1 MTTNDRLMVFDED
14 ERHEA
19 PVPPAP
25 IPDPAP
31 PAPAAEPPRPLQ
43 IPLTPDEWAQLSP
56 ADRLKVEA
64 AIAARAKQESAQRM
78 DEQGNAQQSAAPAT
92 PPAAPGDDP
101 TDESLVY
108 GGQETV
114 RVETVI
120 YRAFVELDDGLA
132 RAIPAGVQLAPS
144 SMNAVV
150 RRLQRRALLADA
162 REDARDQRALA
173 DADALRAPTGRL
185 EVIQQDPLPALPAPA
200 PIQEVL
206 QEAIREADPAVA
218 QPRSPISLDD
228 LQRQPNRFVAVGP
241 DDPRVQRLL
250 AARRAEAA
258 VAEMAPAA
266 AAAAAGAPQ
275 RWTAAGCISALLVY
289 GVIILFIVFLLSNI
303 PFTAPYVTRGG
314 AWLKAH
320 TIDVVLT
327 RFGFG
332 MPKVVPVEVGDADEF
347 AFKRA
352 PSITCTQFASAMAG
366 TPVAP
371 ESLSACEKI
380 ARAGYEPA
388 ILAAMAKLAMQNT
401 SPESQKQWQPA
412 PLGNYNLFSMTSVDG
427 KSSVYGSYTEAF
439 GAFVGALDTTY
450 AEQNITNLASFIPLV
465 CPKETCDV
473 AVFLKNTEEAVRAVR
488 ALPDPAGILPS
499 GATPAPEHAPEGG
512 ESSLAV
518 QESGPLRVAIT
529 AVTVEDDGN
538 GGKHTLVRGS
548 ITNISSDKTIEI
560 PVSAFSFFAD
570 SDKGGTWYSPNGEE
584 KATLKPGQSTTI
596 NLAVPVPGDKALRLS
611 VVVSPDVNVQ
621 LDLRK

>member
-78 DEQGNAQQSAAPAT
+78 DEQGSAQQPAAPAP

-108 GGQETV
+108 GGQEAV

-173 DADALRAPTGRL
+173 DAQALRAPTGRL

-206 QEAIREADPAVA
+206 QEAIREADPAVP

-258 VAEMAPAA
+258 VAEMAPASPATGTA
-266 AAAAAGAPQ
+266 AQQ
-275 RWTAAGCISALLVY
+275 RWTLVGCFNALLIY
-289 GVIILFIVFLLSNI
+289 GAIFLFIVFLLSYI
-303 PFTAPYVTRGG
+303 PFTAPYVTRSS

-332 MPKVVPVEVGDADEF
+332 MPKVVPVEVGGPDEF
-347 AFKRA
+347 TFKRA

-371 ESLSACEKI
+371 ESVSACEAI

-388 ILAAMAKLAMQNT
+388 ILAAMAKMAMQNT

-412 PLGNYNLFSMTSVDG
+412 PLGNYNPFSMSSTDG
-427 KSSVYGSYTEAF
+427 KPSVYGSYTEAF

-450 AEQNITNLASFIPLV
+450 ADQGITNLAGFIQLV
-465 CPKETCDV
+465 CPKATCDTSL
-473 AVFLKNTEEAVRAVR
+473 FLKNTEEAVRAVR
-488 ALPDPAGILPS
+488 ALPDPAGATTS
-499 GATPAPEHAPEGG
+499 GATPAPDDAPASGASPVAE
-512 ESSLAV
+512 
-518 QESGPLRVAIT
+518 QESGPLRVTIT
-529 AVTVEDDGN
+529 AITVEDDGQ
-538 GGKHTLVRGS
+538 GGKQTRVQGS
-548 ITNISSDKTIEI
+548 IANISSDKPIDV

-570 SDKGGTWYSPNGEE
+570 SDTGGTSYSPKGEE

>member
-206 QEAIREADPAVA
+206 QEAIREADPAVP

>member
-1 MTTNDRLMVFDED
+1 MTTNDKLMVFDED
-14 ERHEA
+14 EPHAA
-19 PVPPAP
+19 PIPPAP
-25 IPDPAP
+25 MPDPAP
-31 PAPAAEPPRPLQ
+31 PPSAAEPPRPLQ
-43 IPLTPDEWAQLSP
+43 IPLTPDEWAQLSQ
-56 ADRLKVEA
+56 ADRLKLEA
-64 AIAARAKQESAQRM
+64 AIAARAKQQENAQRM
-78 DEQGNAQQSAAPAT
+78 DEQGSAQQPAAPAP
-92 PPAAPGDDP
+92 PPAAPGDSA
-101 TDESLVY
+101 DESLVY

-162 REDARDQRALA
+162 REDARDQRALT
-173 DADALRAPTGRL
+173 DAQALRAPTGRL
-185 EVIQQDPLPALPAPA
+185 EVIQQDPLPALPPPAAPVH
-200 PIQEVL
+200 QVV
-206 QEAIREADPAVA
+206 QEAIREADPVVP
-218 QPRSPISLDD
+218 QPRSAISLDD
-228 LQRQPNRFVAVGP
+228 LQRQPDRFVAVGP
-241 DDPRVQRLL
+241 DHPRVQRLL
-250 AARRAEAA
+250 AARRADA
-258 VAEMAPAA
+258 APAEIAPAGSA
-266 AAAAAGAPQ
+266 AADVTRQ
-275 RWTAAGCISALLVY
+275 RWTLVGCFNALLVY
-289 GVIILFIVFLLSNI
+289 GAIFLFIVFLLSHI
-303 PFTAPYVTRGG
+303 PFTAPYITQGS

-320 TIDVVLT
+320 TIDAVLT

-332 MPKVVPVEVGDADEF
+332 MPKVVPVEVGDPDEF
-347 AFKRA
+347 TFKRA

-371 ESLSACEKI
+371 ESVSACEAI
-380 ARAGYEPA
+380 ARVGYEPA
-388 ILAAMAKLAMQNT
+388 ILAAMAKMAMQNT

-412 PLGNYNLFSMTSVDG
+412 PLGNYNPFSMSSTDG
-427 KSSVYGSYTEAF
+427 KPSVYGSYTEAF

-450 AEQNITNLASFIPLV
+450 AEQSITNLASFIPLV
-465 CPKETCDV
+465 CPKETCDA

-499 GATPAPEHAPEGG
+499 GATPAPDALAPGN
-512 ESSLAV
+512 SPLAV
-518 QESGPLRVAIT
+518 QESGPLRLTIT
-529 AVTVEDDGN
+529 AVTVEDDGS
-538 GGKHTLVRGS
+538 GGKHTLVHGS
-548 ITNISSDKTIEI
+548 ITNISGDKTIDV

-570 SDKGGTWYSPNGEE
+570 SDTGGTWYTPKGEE

>member
-1 MTTNDRLMVFDED
+1 MTTNDKLMVFDED
-14 ERHEA
+14 EQHKA

-25 IPDPAP
+25 MPEPPPPHPAADPA
-31 PAPAAEPPRPLQ
+31 RQIQ

-64 AIAARAKQESAQRM
+64 ALAARAKQENAKRM
-78 DEQGNAQQSAAPAT
+78 GEQANEPRPAAPAT
-92 PPAAPGDDP
+92 SPAAPGDSA
-101 TDESLVY
+101 DESLVY

-150 RRLQRRALLADA
+150 RRIQRRALLADA

-173 DADALRAPTGRL
+173 DADALRVPTGRL
-185 EVIQQDPLPALPAPA
+185 EVIQQDPPPALPAPA
-200 PIQEVL
+200 DMAVIR
-206 QEAIREADPAVA
+206 EAIREADPVVP
-218 QPRSPISLDD
+218 QPRSAISLEV
-228 LQRQPNRFVAVGP
+228 LQRQPDRFVAVGP
-241 DDPRVQRLL
+241 DHPRVQRLL
-250 AARRAEAA
+250 AARRADAA
-258 VAEMAPAA
+258 PAEIAPAGPAA
-266 AAAAAGAPQ
+266 AADAARQ
-275 RWTAAGCISALLVY
+275 RWTLVGCFSALLFY
-289 GVIILFIVFLLSNI
+289 GAIALLIVFLLSHI

-320 TIDVVLT
+320 TIDLALT

-332 MPKVVPVEVGDADEF
+332 MPKVVPVKQGDADEF
-347 AFKRA
+347 TFKRA
-352 PSITCTQFASAMAG
+352 PSITCTQFASAMAS

-371 ESLSACEKI
+371 ESVSACEKI

-388 ILAAMAKLAMQNT
+388 ILAAMAKMAMQDT

-412 PLGNYNLFSMTSVDG
+412 PLGNYNPFSMSSTDG
-427 KSSVYGSYTEAF
+427 KPSVYGSYTEAF

-450 AEQNITNLASFIPLV
+450 ADQSITNLASFIPLV
-465 CPKETCDV
+465 CPKETCDA
-473 AVFLKNTEEAVRAVR
+473 AVFLKNVQEAVRAVR
-488 ALPDPAGILPS
+488 ALPDPAGATTS
-499 GATPAPEHAPEGG
+499 GATPAPDDALAPG
-512 ESSLAV
+512 ESSLAT
-518 QESGPLRVAIT
+518 QESGPLRVTIT
-529 AVTVEDDGN
+529 AITVEDDGQ
-538 GGKHTLVRGS
+538 GGKQTRVQGS